1 MFSLKHD
8 LIENFPSV
16 LRDTVP
22 DFNLDAIKKFSW
34 IGVKSKVFPIK
45 ITRWRGSG
53 VIGSENVSDL

>member
-22 DFNLDAIKKFSW
+22 DFNLDAIKKFS
-34 IGVKSKVFPIK
+34 
-45 ITRWRGSG
+45 
-53 VIGSENVSDL
+53 